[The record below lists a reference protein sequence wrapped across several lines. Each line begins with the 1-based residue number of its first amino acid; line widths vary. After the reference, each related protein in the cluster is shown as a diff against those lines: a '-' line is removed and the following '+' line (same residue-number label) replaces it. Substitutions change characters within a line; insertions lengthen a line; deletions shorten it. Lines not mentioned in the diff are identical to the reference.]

1 MTPDPPMR
9 SHLPLSVR
17 SLWFGLCAPCLGA
30 ALATASLARA
40 QDPGDASG
48 QAPALGRV
56 QAPVRIELES
66 LGGEVRLRDPAL
78 GPLTSL
84 TAEGA
89 ALVRF
94 TGRTGFVPATLDPRT
109 VAEVELAGGDR
120 VRGVVRAA
128 GDDGLAVDLGGAEL
142 VLDLDELRA
151 LVFRARVPREAAI
164 DREPDADSDVLY
176 FVAGRGLD
184 RAEGLLEGFDAQG
197 LVFEDSRVG
206 KRSYTWDRVAAL
218 FVAPLEASA
227 AAAREDV
234 PGAGA
239 GAARPLDPVVVGLV
253 GGGRLSGRLR
263 SLDALRVRLVR
274 QGGAVLELPAE
285 LLTELALADGSFTF
299 LSDLPVAKGGP
310 LSPFGDELGFTW
322 PHRIDRAV
330 DGGPLRVGGKVEGRG
345 IGVHAPSR
353 LTWRLDGSFE
363 RLRFAVAVDDS
374 GVGAERSGSVRFR
387 VVGDGRELWQS
398 GIVRGGQ
405 GLSSPPALSIT
416 GVRELVLEVDPDGD
430 FVLDRANWLRPV
442 LVRAAQ

>member
-1 MTPDPPMR
+1 MQ
-9 SHLPLSVR
+9 SHSTLAVR
-17 SLWFGLCAPCLGA
+17 SLIGFGLCAPCLGA
-30 ALATASLARA
+30 APATTTFDPAFELGAAWS
-40 QDPGDASG
+40 QDPPPAAG
-48 QAPALGRV
+48 QEPAPAQLPT
-56 QAPVRIELES
+56 PVRIELES
-66 LGGEVRLRDPAL
+66 LAGEVRLRDGSL

-84 TAEGA
+84 SAEGA

-94 TGRTGFVPATLDPRT
+94 TGRAGLVPPTLDAT
-109 VAEVELAGGDR
+109 TLADVELAGGDR

-151 LVFRARVPREAAI
+151 LVFRARVPREAAVA
-164 DREPDADSDVLY
+164 RQPDADSDVLY

-197 LVFEDSRVG
+197 LVFDDSRVG
-206 KRSYTWDRVAAL
+206 KRSYAWDRVAAL
-218 FVAPLEASA
+218 FVASLEPVAASDDA
-227 AAAREDV
+227 AS
-234 PGAGA
+234 
-239 GAARPLDPVVVGLV
+239 PLDPVVLGLI

-263 SLDALRVRLVR
+263 SLDTLRITLVR
-274 QGGAVLELPAE
+274 PGGAALELPAE
-285 LLTELALADGSFTF
+285 LMTELALADGSFTF
-299 LSDLPVAKGGP
+299 LSDLPVADGGP

-330 DGGPLRVGGKVEGRG
+330 DGGPLRVGGKIEGRG

-353 LTWRLDGSFE
+353 LTWRLDGSYE
-363 RLRFAVAVDDS
+363 RLRLAVAVDDS

-387 VVGDGRELWQS
+387 VLGDGRELWQS
-398 GIVRGGQ
+398 GVVRGGQ
-405 GLSSPPALSIT
+405 GLSSPPPMAVA

-442 LVRAAQ
+442 LVRAAR